1 MNNRTLLVGMLLLLS
16 SFAAQA
22 HDGQVYVS
30 GTIQA
35 NTCIVAPQSQAQSV
49 PLGDIP
55 GKQFSAKGSGS
66 QPVAFV
72 IDLQKCGAAAS
83 GVDFTFTGTADG
95 TDRELLALDGAEAA
109 SGIGIELQSADHSR
123 LPLNTASATY
133 PIDPTLA
140 DNTFLFYARYLS
152 TANNVTS
159 GAANATA
166 TFTLTWQ

>member
-1 MNNRTLLVGMLLLLS
+1 MKNRSLLVGMLLLS
-16 SFAAQA
+16 SLPVLA

-55 GKQFSAKGSGS
+55 DKQFSAKGSGS

-83 GVDFTFTGTADG
+83 GVDFTFTGAADRA
-95 TDRELLALDGAEAA
+95 DPQLLALDGAEAA
-109 SGIGIELQSADHSR
+109 GGIGIELQSADHSR
-123 LPLNTASATY
+123 LPLNKASATF

-140 DNTFLFYARYLS
+140 DNTFIFYACYLS
-152 TANNVTS
+152 TAGSVTS

>member
-1 MNNRTLLVGMLLLLS
+1 M
-16 SFAAQA
+16 
-22 HDGQVYVS
+22 
-30 GTIQA
+30 
-35 NTCIVAPQSQAQSV
+35 
-49 PLGDIP
+49 
-55 GKQFSAKGSGS
+55 
-66 QPVAFV
+66 

-83 GVDFTFTGTADG
+83 GVDFTFTGAADRA
-95 TDRELLALDGAEAA
+95 DPQLLALDGAEAA

-123 LPLNTASATY
+123 LPLNKASATF

-152 TANNVTS
+152 TAGSVTS

>member
-1 MNNRTLLVGMLLLLS
+1 MKNRSLLVGMLLLS
-16 SFAAQA
+16 SLPVLA

-49 PLGDIP
+49 PVGDIP
-55 GKQFSAKGSGS
+55 DKQFSAKGSGS

-83 GVDFTFTGTADG
+83 GVDFTFTGAADRA
-95 TDRELLALDGAEAA
+95 DPQLLALDGAEAA
-109 SGIGIELQSADHSR
+109 GGIGIELQSADHSR
-123 LPLNTASATY
+123 LPLNKASATF

-140 DNTFLFYARYLS
+140 DNTFIFYARYLS
-152 TANNVTS
+152 TAGSVTS

>member
-1 MNNRTLLVGMLLLLS
+1 MKNRSLLVGMLLLS
-16 SFAAQA
+16 SLPVLA

-55 GKQFSAKGSGS
+55 DKQFSAKGSGS

-72 IDLQKCGAAAS
+72 IDLQKCGATAS
-83 GVDFTFTGTADG
+83 GVDFTFTGAADRA
-95 TDRELLALDGAEAA
+95 DPQLLALDGAEAA
-109 SGIGIELQSADHSR
+109 GGIGIELQSADHSR
-123 LPLNTASATY
+123 LPLNKASATF

-140 DNTFLFYARYLS
+140 DNTFIFYARYLS
-152 TANNVTS
+152 TAGSVTS

>member
-1 MNNRTLLVGMLLLLS
+1 MKNRTLLVGMLLLLS

-83 GVDFTFTGTADG
+83 GVDFTFTGRQTEPIGNCWHWMAP
-95 TDRELLALDGAEAA
+95 RPPAALV
-109 SGIGIELQSADHSR
+109 SSCK
-123 LPLNTASATY
+123 
-133 PIDPTLA
+133 
-140 DNTFLFYARYLS
+140 ARITVDYR
-152 TANNVTS
+152 
-159 GAANATA
+159 
-166 TFTLTWQ
+166 